1 MNKSLVKQLLEKLVF
16 VLLNY
21 RVVFAERI
29 TIFSGALHSF
39 ASSVPFSEYSRMPL
53 GPKMNAGNIRADF
66 QRTKLENPTHKPRN
80 F

>member
-1 MNKSLVKQLLEKLVF
+1 MVKQLPEKLVF

-29 TIFSGALHSF
+29 TNFSGALYSF

-53 GPKMNAGNIRADF
+53 GPKMNVGNF
-66 QRTKLENPTHKPRN
+66 QAVFQKTKIEKPTHKPRI